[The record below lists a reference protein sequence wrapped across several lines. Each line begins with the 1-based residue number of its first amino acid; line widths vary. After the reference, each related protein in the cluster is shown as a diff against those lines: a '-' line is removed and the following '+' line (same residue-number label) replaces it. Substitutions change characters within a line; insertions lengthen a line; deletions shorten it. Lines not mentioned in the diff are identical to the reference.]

1 MPRANHFGPSILVL
15 LTIGAV
21 LFAAPAA
28 IKSVVR
34 ARAEVD
40 VRQAVG
46 RLAQENILEQFS
58 AATRDIAVIVEPS
71 VVHVSTAGR
80 LPSTGSGWLWDQD
93 GHVITNAHVVG
104 GADRIEVQLFDG
116 EVRPAEVVGLDL
128 RSDIAVLKVP
138 EGNLIPARR
147 GDSLE
152 TQQGDLVFAFGS
164 PFDFRFSM
172 SSGIVSGIGRAAGLD
187 EIDYENFI
195 QVDAAINPGN
205 SGGPLSDVYGRVIGM
220 NTAIATGR
228 GSTVGKGQFGGIG
241 LAIPMS
247 MIESVVEQ
255 VIETGVVRKGFMGVS
270 LREARSVGQLM
281 YDARMDQDLATRVE
295 AIAEF
300 YEGEGVVIT
309 SVSDGSPADQAGFLG
324 GDVIERIEGRKVRGL
339 EQLKSM
345 ISSRKPGEKT
355 AVSIWRWD
363 PSDEVA
369 ERIVLDIVLGELR
382 SEDVSMA
389 AGILQRFGL
398 LKLEQSTKAAARRMG
413 VDYVRGVLVVDSNPE
428 SALGDVFPK
437 GSIITRVGN
446 NPVRSVDEVLA
457 RIDRVLT
464 ANRRFRAP
472 EGGLVITAILPSG
485 EEVVFDL
492 ANL

>member
-1 MPRANHFGPSILVL
+1 M
-15 LTIGAV
+15 T
-21 LFAAPAA
+21 
-28 IKSVVR
+28 
-34 ARAEVD
+34 D
-40 VRQAVG
+40 V
-46 RLAQENILEQFS
+46 
-58 AATRDIAVIVEPS
+58 TY
-71 VVHVSTAGR
+71 H
-80 LPSTGSGWLWDQD
+80 
-93 GHVITNAHVVG
+93 
-104 GADRIEVQLFDG
+104 
-116 EVRPAEVVGLDL
+116 
-128 RSDIAVLKVP
+128 RSRYDVP
-138 EGNLIPARR
+138 KA
-147 GDSLE
+147 
-152 TQQGDLVFAFGS
+152 
-164 PFDFRFSM
+164 
-172 SSGIVSGIGRAAGLD
+172 
-187 EIDYENFI
+187 
-195 QVDAAINPGN
+195 
-205 SGGPLSDVYGRVIGM
+205 
-220 NTAIATGR
+220 
-228 GSTVGKGQFGGIG
+228 
-241 LAIPMS
+241 
-247 MIESVVEQ
+247 
-255 VIETGVVRKGFMGVS
+255 KGFMGVS